1 MHFRAMRPVSAV
13 VFAMAAAIVVGST
26 PAIADDDTIAAC
38 VASDGEVR
46 VLKYPHDKNRRYPAH
61 LCKRHEQFV
70 IWNVVGPRGPQ
81 GVIGTQGP
89 MGPQGP
95 QGPQGIQ
102 GEQGPQGIQG
112 EQGPQGDQGARGP
125 AGPGFSGVQY
135 YTVGAG
141 DLRGAGV
148 VQSFLPPPGGTFV
161 QSGEGRLLAGVH
173 LPEGARI
180 LGVVMSG
187 SDVNATANLRA
198 DLVAQD
204 LATGTAITLGTA
216 QSAGSAGLFAAPAM
230 LTQDSAAPVTNSL
243 HHYFFQLS
251 AAGGGWGGQSL
262 QVIGISIAYT
272 LE

>member
-1 MHFRAMRPVSAV
+1 
-13 VFAMAAAIVVGST
+13 MATAAIVIGT
-26 PAIADDDTIAAC
+26 APAGADDNTIAAC
-38 VASDGEVR
+38 VTRDGNVR
-46 VLKYPHDKNRRYPAH
+46 VLKHPHDKDRRSPSH
-61 LCKRHEQFV
+61 PCKRYEEFV

-81 GVIGTQGP
+81 GVPGAQGP
-89 MGPQGP
+89 GGSQGP
-95 QGPQGIQ
+95 QGMQ

-112 EQGPQGDQGARGP
+112 EQGPQGPQGEQGAPGP

-135 YTVGAG
+135 YNVGAG

-180 LGVVMSG
+180 LGIMMTG
-187 SDVNATANLRA
+187 SDVNAAANLRA
-198 DLVAQD
+198 DLLAQD
-204 LATGTAITLGTA
+204 LATGNAIALATA
-216 QSAGSAGLFAAPAM
+216 QSAGTAGLFAAPAM
-230 LTQDSAAPVTNSL
+230 LTQDAGAPVTNSL
-243 HHYFFQLS
+243 HHYFFQVS

-272 LE
+272 LEDVTAGS